1 MTTIYLFDPV
11 TAEFTGKVNNAVA
24 FPVNSTHVPAMEG
37 TMFPQYFVDGQWTFD
52 NPNTPEVELPVIDI
66 TNISISNATLGGNIW
81 SVDTKAVATLT
92 AKMQI
97 PENQFTAIVEKVV
110 NDQVT
115 EDLRFRA
122 TITAL
127 PADPDGN
134 LLTMPL
140 YFETSGNYVIRPERL
155 NKGLESIG
163 APFRVNFPLVDI
175 DALVAIP
182 T

>member
-1 MTTIYLFDPV
+1 MPPYEVD
-11 TAEFTGKVNNAVA
+11 AD
-24 FPVNSTHVPAMEG
+24 
-37 TMFPQYFVDGQWTFD
+37 QYFVDGAWTFD
-52 NPNTPEVELPVIDI
+52 NPKTPEVELPVIDI

-81 SVDTKAVATLT
+81 SVDTKTVSTLT

-110 NDQVT
+110 NGQVV

-122 TITAL
+122 TITPTVDD
-127 PADPDGN
+127 PAGN
-134 LLTMPL
+134 LLTLPL
-140 YFETSGNYVIRPERL
+140 YFEDSGNYLIQAERL

-163 APFRVNFPLVDI
+163 APFRVSFPTVDI
-175 DALVAIP
+175 DALVVIP